1 MFSHLWY
8 CHKTTTTYVYLLL
21 LLFSFIYLAD
31 IALFTN
37 TAHKTRMNWNYWK
50 VISSMFWKNAMTAGM
65 WGHRREPVA
74 SAHFQE
80 IMLRGCKIVHCHW
93 CMSSR
98 ETKAS
103 MSIHIYIQT
112 YLQRY
117 TNRNVIVCCYTNYII
132 AKIYL
137 NYRKAKQIG
146 MELLIL
152 LFAALLTV
160 PNVYYFFFSYFCSPT
175 WQCLSAEL
183 NKCNTFRCYY
193 H

>member
-1 MFSHLWY
+1 
-8 CHKTTTTYVYLLL
+8 
-21 LLFSFIYLAD
+21 
-31 IALFTN
+31 
-37 TAHKTRMNWNYWK
+37 
-50 VISSMFWKNAMTAGM
+50 
-65 WGHRREPVA
+65 
-74 SAHFQE
+74 
-80 IMLRGCKIVHCHW
+80 
-93 CMSSR
+93 MSSR

-160 PNVYYFFFSYFCSPT
+160 PNVYFFLIFVRQRDSA
-175 WQCLSAEL
+175 CLRNLINVTLSDVIITNL
-183 NKCNTFRCYY
+183 IILCVS
-193 H
+193 